1 MADELL
7 ILQIIIGICFTGI
20 LLSLFK
26 EGMDYL
32 TYVLLFVFIIGFSTY
47 LLIDVS
53 EEQTKD
59 IVLAVDW
66 EVIVFL
72 FCLFCIVEILN
83 EKRIFQVIA
92 IKIVNKFHDKPRLMF
107 WVICISSTLIATIIE
122 DLSVAM
128 IFVPIMIQ
136 TCRKM
141 EIDASPYL
149 FGITICI
156 NLASTLTPF
165 GSAENVI
172 IASYFDLSLGWYLSY
187 LGIYFLLTTLITLFL
202 LDKFILKK
210 AIHNYYVY
218 KIYSRKSRY
227 FSSHPEE
234 STEETIERVQM
245 LEELPLQ
252 DLKNYH
258 EMVEKEISSDPPE
271 GISIDEYQE
280 IVSDN
285 LFNIKIDK
293 KNYIKNIVGL
303 VIFTSIL
310 ILMPKIVLSGIIG
323 LLIFVFLNPK
333 VNEEGDKNYSL
344 TYYLNKI
351 NPKLIYFFIMLFI
364 TVYFMEL
371 AGLTILIENLVE
383 RWANHNPFLIAIEL
397 LFIVSISSGFLDNA
411 PITILFL
418 PIIMDITLMHP
429 NSGILFL
436 IAFTLG
442 INLGGN
448 FLPQGSACDMM
459 TLELGKFHKVK
470 NFTYKRLTLV
480 GGSFALLH
488 ILLGLLYL
496 WVFTLI

>member
-1 MADELL
+1 MANLLL

-32 TYVLLFVFIIGFSTY
+32 TYVLLFVFIIGISTF

-53 EEQTKD
+53 EEQTRG
-59 IVLAVDW
+59 IILAVDW
-66 EVIVFL
+66 EVVVFL

-83 EKRIFQVIA
+83 ENRIFQVIA

-172 IASYFDLSLGWYLSY
+172 IANYFKLSLHWHLVN
-187 LGIYFLLTTLITLFL
+187 LGVYFIFTTLITLFL
-202 LDKFILKK
+202 LDKFILRK
-210 AIHNYYVY
+210 AIRNYYVY

-227 FSSHPEE
+227 FSSHPTET
-234 STEETIERVQM
+234 TEETIERVQM
-245 LEELPLQ
+245 LEKLPLQ
-252 DLKNYH
+252 DLENYH
-258 EMVEKEISSDPPE
+258 KMVEKEIVADPPE
-271 GISIDEYQE
+271 GISMEEYQQ
-280 IVSDN
+280 ILSDN
-285 LFNIKIDK
+285 LFDIKINKKDYK
-293 KNYIKNIVGL
+293 KNIIG
-303 VIFTSIL
+303 L
-310 ILMPKIVLSGIIG
+310 ILFTFVLVLITQIVISGIIG
-323 LLIFVFLNPK
+323 LLLFIFLNPQ
-333 VNEEGDKNYSL
+333 VNEEGEKKYSL
-344 TYYLNKI
+344 TFYLNKI

-371 AGLTILIENLVE
+371 AGLTGLIENLVE

-397 LFIVSISSGFLDNA
+397 IWITSLLSGFLDDA

-418 PIIMDITLMHP
+418 PIIMDTTIMHP
-429 NSGILFL
+429 NSSNLFF

-448 FLPQGSACDMM
+448 FLPQGAACDMM
-459 TLELGKFHKVK
+459 TLELAKFHKVK
-470 NFTYKRLTLV
+470 DFTYKRLTLV
-480 GGSFALLH
+480 GGAFALLH
-488 ILLGLLYL
+488 IVLGIFYL
-496 WVFTLI
+496 WIFNLF